1 MTVKQ
6 AFHVFYQFISQRQ
19 INGLAHYNK
28 IKEVDKQMKLILVV
42 SNPLYVVLLLLLQ
55 LGQSNFHKNV

>member
-55 LGQSNFHKNV
+55 LGQNNFYKNV